1 MIDLEIKEALNQK
14 SMTMKLNDSC
24 VSEMRHFGS
33 QHSNIDGYFWP
44 GAPATVVCF
53 VVTVVVTVVVVVV
66 ASA

>member
-1 MIDLEIKEALNQK
+1 
-14 SMTMKLNDSC
+14 MTMKLNDSC

-53 VVTVVVTVVVVVV
+53 VVTVIVVVV